1 MSRPVIG
8 ANYAGWNSANY
19 PVSAIPA
26 DGITHL
32 FYAFATIE
40 NGEYVVDRRNMTLLS
55 QEFRR
60 RLDQRDR
67 RVKLSAALPAGR
79 LQTDGPYDPAV
90 SFENPLPSAS
100 GRSTRHAADCAARS
114 CGNCPTT
121 TPSTRCSRPC
131 RRRSSAEVTRVRS
144 CAGSRPT

>member
-90 SFENPLPSAS
+90 SFENPAS
-100 GRSTRHAADCAARS
+100 IGIRAEYAARS
-114 CGNCPTT
+114 GLRGTFMWEL
-121 TPSTRCSRPC
+121 SDDDAEHSLLAAM
-131 RRRSSAEVTRVRS
+131 SAPFVR
-144 CAGSRPT
+144 